1 MDQVMN
7 DTGMVWILFP
17 EFFQNGRCLK
27 LLGQTGVGRR
37 GITDTEDRESVK
49 GLHFE
54 VVRIFI
60 AEFPHCRFVRND
72 AFARPHW
79 SMTRLANCTCARTL
93 RRVVVN
99 VERSDKSALPIRAG
113 V

>member
-17 EFFQNGRCLK
+17 ELFQNGRSLK
-27 LLGQTGVGRR
+27 LLGQTGVTRC
-37 GITDTEDRESVK
+37 GITDSQDRETVK

-54 VVRIFI
+54 VLRIFV
-60 AEFPHCRFVRND
+60 AKLPHRRFVGND
-72 AFARPHW
+72 AVARPHW

-99 VERSDKSALPIRAG
+99 VE
-113 V
+113 

>member
-7 DTGMVWILFP
+7 DAGMIWILFP
-17 EFFQNGRCLK
+17 ELFQNRRRLK
-27 LLGQTGVGRR
+27 LLGQTGVTRR

-72 AFARPHW
+72 AVARPHW
-79 SMTRLANCTCARTL
+79 SMTRLTNCTCARTL
-93 RRVVVN
+93 WRVAVN
-99 VERSDKSALPIRAG
+99 VERGHESPLPIR
-113 V
+113 

>member
-7 DTGMVWILFP
+7 DAGMIWILFP
-17 EFFQNGRCLK
+17 ELFQNRRRLK

-60 AEFPHCRFVRND
+60 AEFPHRRFVRDD
-72 AFARPHW
+72 AVARPHW
-79 SMTRLANCTCARTL
+79 SVTRLANCACARTL

-99 VERSDKSALPIRAG
+99 VERGDKSAL
-113 V
+113 